1 MYNMCP
7 CVYICIIYTYVYCS
21 FFNKYCVLQ
30 RRYFGRISGY
40 LVHEDSACTFVSRVT
55 SQPVSVFWS
64 LCYHLFQ
71 MYRLNVLEKQKLYSY
86 QTQMILNNCKP
97 WKTLPSMVQI
107 SADFSGKYI
116 LVAFFQLQRPL
127 EVVRINSEEMKT

>member
-1 MYNMCP
+1 MCP

-21 FFNKYCVLQ
+21 FFNKHCVLQ

-40 LVHEDSACTFVSRVT
+40 LVHEDSARTFVSRIS

-71 MYRLNVLEKQKLYSY
+71 MYCLNVLEKQKLYSN

-107 SADFSGKYI
+107 SADFSGKDI

-127 EVVRINSEEMKT
+127 EVVRVNSEEIKT